1 MKYLF
6 TLVIMVLIS
15 QALPAQ
21 GDYRIIGSTHQV
33 RESINAGF
41 FLQSFEDRRP
51 FRSNLGI
58 VNRGANKDVKRQ
70 LIPESGF
77 FESMLQ
83 QMNSWLL
90 PEEGAKPVVAAVRE
104 LYLWENQMAKGG
116 EGFIRL
122 EMAFAGTPGEEETI
136 IAVELS
142 GTELKVADGHAIRL
156 EAAFFQCLQKYSQQR
171 RLGENAGAMASA
183 GKGMRRK
190 GPGVLAARNF
200 LALWKEDFFP
210 LPANLSLKGGPYRY
224 QFARA
229 GKAPEQ
235 PFYALK
241 DGENL
246 YIWAANYPGAGEY
259 YTRVLEQ
266 GRYLFLI
273 DDISFREESKT
284 GRESGLASSGKA
296 GIVIDM
302 KTGFPQVVD
311 DALMERLMNPYP
323 ELQEQYLFKDIL
335 KYPFQLTRVQNVIA
349 AINRREQEN

>member
-1 MKYLF
+1 MKCIH
-6 TLVIMVLIS
+6 TLLIMMLIGRAVS
-15 QALPAQ
+15 GQD
-21 GDYRIIGSTHQV
+21 DYRIIGSTHQV
-33 RESINAGF
+33 RESINTGF

-51 FRSNLGI
+51 FRANLGI
-58 VNRGANKDVKRQ
+58 VNRGVNKDVKRQ

-90 PEEGAKPVVAAVRE
+90 PEEGAEPVVAAVKE

-122 EMAFAGTPGEEETI
+122 EMAFAGTPEEEEAI

-142 GTELKVADGHAIRL
+142 GAELKVADGHALRL
-156 EAAFFQCLQKYSQQR
+156 EAAFFRCLQKYSEQR
-171 RLGENAGAMASA
+171 RLGENTGTMVPAEKERPRKAP
-183 GKGMRRK
+183 GM
-190 GPGVLAARNF
+190 LAARNF
-200 LALWKEDFFP
+200 LALWKEAFFP
-210 LPANLSLKGGPYRY
+210 LPANLRLKGGPYRY
-224 QFARA
+224 QFARS
-229 GKAPEQ
+229 GEAPDQ

-246 YIWAANYPGAGEY
+246 FIWAANYPGAGEY

-273 DDISFREESKT
+273 DDISFREESKM
-284 GRESGLASSGKA
+284 RKELGLASSGKA

-302 KTGFPQVVD
+302 KTGYPQVVD
-311 DALMERLMNPYP
+311 DALMENLMSPYP

-349 AINRREQEN
+349 EINRREQEN